1 MTRLANLLLEF
12 CHWCNGSFF
21 GHGIRDSVWLFPFV
35 EIFHL
40 LALGLL
46 GGTVLLLN
54 MSLLGVR
61 FRGEPVAVV
70 ARDVRPWMVGSI
82 AVMLISGFL
91 LFSTEAVKM
100 YGNRA
105 FQLKMC
111 FLLLA
116 LLFTFT
122 VHRSVSSSDEGRIT
136 PFWRAVT
143 AVVSILLWAGV
154 ALGGRAIGYVTT
166 TAASV
171 SGAGS

>member
-1 MTRLANLLLEF
+1 MISVKALLLSF
-12 CHWCNGSFF
+12 CRWCDASFF
-21 GHGIRDSVWLFPFV
+21 GHGIRDSTWLFPFV

-46 GGTVLLLN
+46 GGTLVIVN

-61 FRGEPVAVV
+61 FRGEPVATL

-82 AVMLISGFL
+82 CVMLVSGFL

-100 YGNRA
+100 YGNWA
-105 FQLKMC
+105 FQLKMT

-116 LLFTFT
+116 LLYTFT
-122 VHRSVSSSDEGRIT
+122 IHRKVCLAPQSRLG
-136 PFWRAVT
+136 PAWRRLA
-143 AVVSILLWAGV
+143 ALLSLLLWVGV

-166 TAASV
+166 PPSAV
-171 SGAGS
+171 GH

>member
-1 MTRLANLLLEF
+1 MSHLAALLLAF

-46 GGTVLLLN
+46 GGSILLLN
-54 MSLLGVR
+54 MRLLGIR
-61 FRGEPVAVV
+61 FRGEPVAAL
-70 ARDVRPWMVGSI
+70 ARDVRPWMLGSI

-111 FLLLA
+111 ALLA
-116 LLFTFT
+116 ALAFTFT
-122 VHRSVSSSDEGRIT
+122 VHLKVATSEEGRI
-136 PFWRAVT
+136 PAFWRGVT
-143 AVVSILLWAGV
+143 AVVSILLWACV

-171 SGAGS
+171 GGS